1 MNAKLKMSLV
11 LALCLAFLPSLASAR
26 VTDKAEVFDGQVV
39 LTRLGKLN
47 VVVLVDH
54 LPVGGDGIADQAF
67 IYRSTVALP
76 ADLRDF
82 SGAGTVVV
90 RPESIVVALLAKES
104 VVSLSVR
111 TEEAGN
117 GPVRP
122 GSLFKAASATTIDSG
137 FELRRL
143 YGGQGVDL
151 VRVAFDQLKP
161 RRGASLL
168 FKSEEEEGG
177 CASGGA
183 GATDCSIEGSI
194 AGGGVGCSVGCS
206 SGYYACCS
214 LRGCSCVKGSEE
226 AYNN

>member
-1 MNAKLKMSLV
+1 MNAKLKTSLV

-26 VTDKAEVFDGQVV
+26 ATDKAEVFDGQVV

-90 RPESIVVALLAKES
+90 RPESIVVALAKES

-143 YGGQGVDL
+143 HGGQGVDL

-161 RRGASLL
+161 RRGGSLT
-168 FKSEEEEGG
+168 FKAEEESG
-177 CASGGA
+177 CASGGV
-183 GATDCSIEGSI
+183 GSTDCSIEGSLGP
-194 AGGGVGCSVGCS
+194 GGAGCSVGCA

-214 LRGCSCVKGSEE
+214 LGGCSCVKGGGEE
-226 AYNN
+226 TYNN